1 MYVSKKKTIA
11 VSIENYQKLK
21 RYGLAGDSLNS
32 AISKLF
38 KLADSARRGV
48 EVSSG
53 STTIEYPSATI
64 TATKILND
72 IYKTT

>member
-38 KLADSARRGV
+38 RLADSARGGAGV
-48 EVSSG
+48 
-53 STTIEYPSATI
+53 
-64 TATKILND
+64 
-72 IYKTT
+72 

>member
-1 MYVSKKKTIA
+1 MNGDFLYNIQLANIYIRYLCNNICMSAKKTIS

-38 KLADSARRGV
+38 KIADSAGGTV
-48 EVSSG
+48 
-53 STTIEYPSATI
+53 
-64 TATKILND
+64 D
-72 IYKTT
+72 

>member
-38 KLADSARRGV
+38 RLADSAAGGAGV
-48 EVSSG
+48 
-53 STTIEYPSATI
+53 
-64 TATKILND
+64 
-72 IYKTT
+72 

>member
-1 MYVSKKKTIA
+1 MSEKKTIS

-38 KLADSARRGV
+38 KIADSA
-48 EVSSG
+48 EAA
-53 STTIEYPSATI
+53 I
-64 TATKILND
+64 D
-72 IYKTT
+72 